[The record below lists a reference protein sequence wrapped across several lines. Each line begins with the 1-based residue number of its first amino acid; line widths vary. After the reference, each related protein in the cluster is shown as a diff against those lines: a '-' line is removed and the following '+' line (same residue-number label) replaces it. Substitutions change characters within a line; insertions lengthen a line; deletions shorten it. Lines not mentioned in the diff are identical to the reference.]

1 MAGGDEHTGVL
12 SGAVAVD
19 GCPGDA
25 GDLQGVLGGDIHGVF
40 RPAAQLI
47 RGETC
52 LAQDALHGLYMK
64 GLSVVGG
71 TDDGQF
77 LRGNAIM
84 LQRTAFC
91 HGDRLKGLGGG
102 AGKRKTLRI
111 TELPK
116 DPACVIRYRDMSPVD
131 LIPPDHRGIDRQ

>member
-1 MAGGDEHTGVL
+1 M
-12 SGAVAVD
+12 
-19 GCPGDA
+19 
-25 GDLQGVLGGDIHGVF
+25 
-40 RPAAQLI
+40 
-47 RGETC
+47 
-52 LAQDALHGLYMK
+52 QDALHGLYMK

-116 DPACVIRYRDMSPVD
+116 DPACVIRYAICPRW
-131 LIPPDHRGIDRQ
+131 I

>member
-19 GCPGDA
+19 GRPGDA
-25 GDLQGVLGGDIHGVF
+25 SDLQGVLGGDIHGVF

-47 RGETC
+47 GGETC
-52 LAQDALHGLYMK
+52 LVQDALHGLYMK

-77 LRGNAIM
+77 LR
-84 LQRTAFC
+84 
-91 HGDRLKGLGGG
+91 
-102 AGKRKTLRI
+102 
-111 TELPK
+111 
-116 DPACVIRYRDMSPVD
+116 VIP
-131 LIPPDHRGIDRQ
+131 

>member
-19 GCPGDA
+19 GRPGDA

-52 LAQDALHGLYMK
+52 LVQDALHGLYMK

-77 LRGNAIM
+77 LRGNAIRG
-84 LQRTAFC
+84 LAEERANVRRSGSPSFQR
-91 HGDRLKGLGGG
+91 
-102 AGKRKTLRI
+102 
-111 TELPK
+111 
-116 DPACVIRYRDMSPVD
+116 IRPV
-131 LIPPDHRGIDRQ
+131 